1 MENSRW
7 RILALELRAVKLS
20 IRVLV
25 FRPPH
30 TDRTAS
36 RTRREMKGL
45 ANDSGVGDWL
55 RVRRSN
61 WRLDIANGPDGLWI
75 TFGNLVP

>member
-1 MENSRW
+1 
-7 RILALELRAVKLS
+7 
-20 IRVLV
+20 
-25 FRPPH
+25 
-30 TDRTAS
+30 
-36 RTRREMKGL
+36 MKGL

-55 RVRRSN
+55 RVRLSN